1 MTYGIVWLLATFGYQ
16 FQVESL
22 SQVQTALSLAMQ
34 QIVVDNDP
42 QKSSEEGKAV
52 DKQWVTWNKD
62 ATSKWKRGTNQ
73 CFGTETQKTSKDM
86 KSTHEMWR
94 TFLHSNTDLTWHS
107 RDIIWNPWR
116 TSYVWR
122 TIASETQG
130 LEASAAISVE
140 QCGTQ
145 W

>member
-52 DKQWVTWNKD
+52 DKQ
-62 ATSKWKRGTNQ
+62 
-73 CFGTETQKTSKDM
+73 
-86 KSTHEMWR
+86 
-94 TFLHSNTDLTWHS
+94 
-107 RDIIWNPWR
+107 
-116 TSYVWR
+116 
-122 TIASETQG
+122 
-130 LEASAAISVE
+130 
-140 QCGTQ
+140 
-145 W
+145 